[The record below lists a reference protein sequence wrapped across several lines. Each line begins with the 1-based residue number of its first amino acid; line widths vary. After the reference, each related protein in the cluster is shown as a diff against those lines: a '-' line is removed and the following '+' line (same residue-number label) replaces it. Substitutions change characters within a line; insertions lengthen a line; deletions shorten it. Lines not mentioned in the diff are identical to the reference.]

1 MRKITLF
8 LPFTAIARAAC
19 GYSVSDAAG
28 DVKPSGANA

>member
-8 LPFTAIARAAC
+8 LPFAARAITAC

-28 DVKPSGANA
+28 DVKPWGTSA